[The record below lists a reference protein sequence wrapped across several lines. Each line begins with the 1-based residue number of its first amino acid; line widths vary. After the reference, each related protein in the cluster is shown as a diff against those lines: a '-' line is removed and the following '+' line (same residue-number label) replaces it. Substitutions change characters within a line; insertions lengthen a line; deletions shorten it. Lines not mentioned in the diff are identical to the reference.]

1 MHIKFRR
8 GKDKGKRILDLSHL
22 CCQIDWLHSTWS
34 KSSLIK
40 FLCTT
45 KIACVFVKTLFSY
58 RNISATVRLKL
69 CTIFCEDVLVSLYK
83 TKHVINISKQLQA
96 VPNISFA
103 TTKPKWLSAFWPF
116 SPSRWTLERFDLVP
130 DLQTIWMSSST
141 GATAWNEKDYIHIRK
156 STETDQVPS
165 HQETGSEFLDEEIE
179 LFMWRIKLR
188 ELHEN

>member
-1 MHIKFRR
+1 MYRSSYKPYRTFHSQQRSPSDCQLF
-8 GKDKGKRILDLSHL
+8 DHFHNLDERWRDL
-22 CCQIDWLHSTWS
+22 
-34 KSSLIK
+34 
-40 FLCTT
+40 
-45 KIACVFVKTLFSY
+45 TLFH
-58 RNISATVRLKL
+58 T
-69 CTIFCEDVLVSLYK
+69 E
-83 TKHVINISKQLQA
+83 
-96 VPNISFA
+96 
-103 TTKPKWLSAFWPF
+103 
-116 SPSRWTLERFDLVP
+116 